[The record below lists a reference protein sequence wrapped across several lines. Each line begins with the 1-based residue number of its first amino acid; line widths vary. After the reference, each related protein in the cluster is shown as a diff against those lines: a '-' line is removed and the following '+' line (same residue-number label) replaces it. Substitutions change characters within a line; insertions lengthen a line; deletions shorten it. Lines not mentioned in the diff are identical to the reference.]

1 MRKRLS
7 SRLIVVFLLS
17 TFILSLSAV
26 AVAAANNSDDQLVFG
41 YIAWKRSDVW
51 NNYSIKAFNYAAEQ
65 KGVKTVVRDPSAD
78 PQQALAALE
87 DMINMGVDGISVFT
101 ITPELDATMARKANE
116 AGIPIT
122 FENSLPAEGDY
133 DYISTV
139 ACEYSRIGYAAGE
152 YISKNYPGSKLF
164 YVMGAPGMGITN
176 RYQEGL
182 HAALEDYGTV
192 ELVATQPTDWGAEKA
207 LNVTQNV
214 IQSGKEF
221 DVIFANNEQM
231 ASGVV
236 RALKDAGMF
245 GEIPIIATGGGPPGL
260 EMIREGQ
267 IEATM
272 SAPVS
277 IQGLV
282 TFKNLWRAVEC
293 GQSEDR
299 ISKFT
304 PVPVIPITQENVDR
318 AISWEVDERA
328 VDFIG
333 GLDCDNWCDCALE

>member
-1 MRKRLS
+1 MRTDLS
-7 SRLIVVFLLS
+7 SRLLVLLLLS
-17 TFILSLSAV
+17 TFVFSLGAV
-26 AVAAANNSDDQLVFG
+26 TVAAADNSDDQLVFG
-41 YIAWKRSDVW
+41 YIAYSRDDVW
-51 NNYSIKAFNYAAEQ
+51 NNYSIEAFEYAAE
-65 KGVKTVVRDPSAD
+65 KKDVKTVVRDPGGD
-78 PQQALAALE
+78 PEKALSALE
-87 DMINMGVDGISVFT
+87 DLINRGVDGISVFT
-101 ITPELDATMARKANE
+101 ITPELDATMARKANQ

-164 YVMGAPGMGITN
+164 YVMGAQGMGITN

-182 HAALEDYGTV
+182 NSALEEYGTV
-192 ELVATQPTDWGAEKA
+192 ELVAKQPTDWGAEES

-231 ASGVV
+231 ASGVA
-236 RALKDAGMF
+236 RALKDAGMSD
-245 GEIPIIATGGGPPGL
+245 EIPIIATGGGPHGV
-260 EMIREGQ
+260 EMIKDGD

-282 TFKNLWRAVEC
+282 TFKNLWRAVQC
-293 GQSEDR
+293 GQSADQ
-299 ISKFT
+299 IAKFV
-304 PVPVIPITQENVDR
+304 PVPVIPVTADNVDST
-318 AISWEVDERA
+318 ISWEVDEQT
-328 VDFIG
+328 VEFIG
-333 GLDCDNWCDCALE
+333 GLDCDNWCECAL

>member
-1 MRKRLS
+1 MRNDLS
-7 SRLIVVFLLS
+7 SRLLVLFLLS
-17 TFILSLSAV
+17 IFIISLSAV
-26 AVAAANNSDDQLVFG
+26 VVTADNNSDEQLVFAN
-41 YIAWKRSDVW
+41 ITWRRSDIW
-51 NNYSIKAFNYAAEQ
+51 TNYSVEAFNYAAEQ
-65 KGVKTVVRDPSAD
+65 KGVETVVRDPEGD
-78 PQQALAALE
+78 TQKALAALE
-87 DMINMGVDGISVFT
+87 DVINMGVDGISVFT

-192 ELVATQPTDWGAEKA
+192 ELVVTQPTDWGAEES

-236 RALKDAGMF
+236 RALKDEDMF
-245 GEIPIIATGGGPPGL
+245 GEIPIIATGGGPHGL
-260 EMIREGQ
+260 DMIRDGE

-282 TFKNLWRAVEC
+282 TFKNLWRAVACE
-293 GQSEDR
+293 QSEDQ
-299 ISKFT
+299 IPKFT
-304 PVPVIPITQENVDR
+304 PVPIIPVTQENVEET
-318 AISWEVDERA
+318 ISWEVDETA
-328 VDFIG
+328 IDFIG
-333 GLDCDNWCDCALE
+333 GLDCDNWCECALQ